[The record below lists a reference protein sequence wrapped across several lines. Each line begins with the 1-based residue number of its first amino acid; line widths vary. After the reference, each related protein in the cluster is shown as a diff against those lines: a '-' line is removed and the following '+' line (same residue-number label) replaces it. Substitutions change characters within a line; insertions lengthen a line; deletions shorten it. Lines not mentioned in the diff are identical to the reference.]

1 MPVDITISHPSLN
14 GPHEARSFI
23 GGGEGLA
30 AELAEFGIE
39 HLQVVGGGPET
50 RRFERGTQRIARGD
64 VFVRPVRAA
73 AGEETEEAGGWSW
86 FGTAETLRGAVRW
99 RAVPAVVTAAGQPM
113 RTPTGHPI
121 FFPDGTRPLTP
132 ASGQQARDAW
142 SGELL
147 VDAQGQPVLVP

>member
-1 MPVDITISHPSLN
+1 MPVDITISHPALN

-23 GGGEGLA
+23 GGGPELA

-50 RRFERGTQRIARGD
+50 RRFERGTQVIQRGD

-99 RAVPAVVTAAGQPM
+99 RAVPAVVTVAGQPM

-121 FFPDGTRPLTP
+121 FLPDGTRPLQP
-132 ASGQQARDAW
+132 ASGEPARDPW
-142 SGELL
+142 TGQLTGET
-147 VDAQGQPVLVP
+147 QP